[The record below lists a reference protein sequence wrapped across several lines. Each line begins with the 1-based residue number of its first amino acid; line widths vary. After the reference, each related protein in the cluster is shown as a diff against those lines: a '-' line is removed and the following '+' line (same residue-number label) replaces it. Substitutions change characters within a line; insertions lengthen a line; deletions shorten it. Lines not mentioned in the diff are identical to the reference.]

1 MKNNTKSSS
10 AISIPAGEHAPNL
23 LVVDDDPMLRKLLV
37 MTLQM
42 QGYQV
47 LCAEDGHQA
56 LAMAKAH
63 ERGDID
69 VLITDINMP
78 GITGC
83 ELAEALHAV
92 RPEIRTIFTSG
103 CSSSV
108 MAAINVDFPGAM
120 YVSKPYAPGAMGGAI
135 RALLSQAPLPC

>member
-1 MKNNTKSSS
+1 MKDNTKSLT
-10 AISIPAGEHAPNL
+10 AIRIPAGNVAPNV
-23 LVVDDDPMLRKLLV
+23 LVVDDDPMLRELLA
-37 MTLQM
+37 MTLRLH
-42 QGYQV
+42 GYQV
-47 LCAEDGHQA
+47 FSAEDGYQA